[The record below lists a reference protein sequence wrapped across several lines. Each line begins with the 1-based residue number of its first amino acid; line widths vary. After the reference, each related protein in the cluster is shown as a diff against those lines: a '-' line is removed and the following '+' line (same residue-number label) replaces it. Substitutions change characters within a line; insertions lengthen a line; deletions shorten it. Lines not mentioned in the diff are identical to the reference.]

1 MAKKKKTITAT
12 YVPEFEYTQYD
23 IDMFTKYG
31 DWEDDDETGL
41 TQEDIDHAVKYGEN
55 PFD

>member
-12 YVPEFEYTQYD
+12 YLPEFEYTQYD

-41 TQEDIDHAVKYGEN
+41 TQEDIAHAVKYREN

>member
-31 DWEDDDETGL
+31 DWDDDETGL
-41 TQEDIDHAVKYGEN
+41 TQEDIDYHVKIGEN